1 MIIIVSY
8 FVTTQIFYFRYLT
21 DQLQKVHVV
30 NEANKAGLAGHPNI
44 FFEFHLDFIV
54 VLLMLMF
61 VI

>member
-8 FVTTQIFYFRYLT
+8 FVISQIFFFRYLT
-21 DQLQKVHVV
+21 DHLQKVHVV

-44 FFEFHLDFIV
+44 FEIHLDFTV
-54 VLLMLMF
+54 VPLILMF